1 MPLNVAR
8 KLIESH
14 LTSGEMTPGEEIAVR
29 IDQTLTQ
36 DATGTLVMQ
45 ELEALGLDRARTEV
59 SVQYV
64 DHNLLQTDEK
74 NAEDHEY
81 LRTAAQRFGL
91 WFSKPGNG
99 VSHPTHMQRFGIPGK
114 TMVGSDS
121 HTPAAGSLGM
131 LAIGVGGLEVAL
143 AITGRPLHI
152 RMPEIWGVRLEGELP
167 EWCSAKDVIL
177 ELLRRHDVKGGVN
190 RIIEYYGPGLASLT
204 AMDRHVIANMGAELG
219 ATTTV
224 FPSDKAVRDFLRSE
238 DREDD
243 WVALVADQGAVYDIE
258 ETIDLSQIQPLVA
271 KPSSPGNVVP
281 VSEVAGEQIA
291 QAVIGSS
298 ANPALRDFAI
308 AAAMVAGRQTAPG
321 VSFDINPTSREILTD
336 LTKMGALTDLVVGGA
351 RIHQAGCMGC
361 IGMGQAPATGRNSL
375 RTMPRNFPGRSGT
388 KEDSVWLCS
397 PETAAASALTG
408 VITDPREWAR
418 EVRMDY
424 PELDLPRECAVN
436 TAMLVPPL
444 EADEAQQIEPVK
456 GPNISS
462 LPKLS
467 PLPDEIEAPV
477 LLKVGDNISTD
488 EISPAGARALPFRSN
503 IPKLAMFSFTQIDGS
518 YPERAQQSEETG
530 HIIVGGDNYGQGSS
544 REHAAI
550 APRHLGLRVVIAK
563 SFARIHWQN
572 LANFGVLALEFENA
586 DDYDVIDQDDTLR
599 ISGLRDALAD
609 RDTLQIDNLS
619 KDASLTV
626 QHRLSPRQVKDILA
640 GGLIPRLAED
650 EQ

>member
-1 MPLNVAR
+1 MPQSVTQ
-8 KLIESH
+8 KLIGSH
-14 LTSGEMTPGEEIAVR
+14 LVSGTMAPGDEMAIR

-81 LRTAAQRFGL
+81 LRTAAEHFGL

-99 VSHPTHMQRFGIPGK
+99 VSHPTHMQRFGVPGK

-143 AITGRPLHI
+143 AIAGEPLHL
-152 RMPEIWGVRLEGELP
+152 RAPEVWGIRLEGELP
-167 EWCSAKDVIL
+167 QWCSAKDIIL
-177 ELLRRHDVKGGVN
+177 EMLRRHNVKGGVN
-190 RIIEYYGPGLASLT
+190 RIMEYYGPGLAGLS

-224 FPSDKAVRDFLRSE
+224 FPSDAAVRDFLVAE
-238 DREDD
+238 DRGDD
-243 WVALVADQGAVYDIE
+243 WIELVADDGAEYDIDE
-258 ETIDLSQIQPLVA
+258 AIDLSQLEPLIA

-281 VSEVAGEQIA
+281 VREVAGEPVA
-291 QAVIGSS
+291 QVVIGSS
-298 ANPALRDFAI
+298 ANPGLRDFAI
-308 AAAMVAGRQTAPG
+308 AAAMVHGRQTSPD
-321 VSFDINPTSREILTD
+321 VSFDVNPTSREILTD
-336 LTKMGALTDLVVGGA
+336 LTQMGATTELVINGA

-397 PETAAASALTG
+397 PETAAASAITG
-408 VITDPREWAR
+408 VITDPRQWAADNGI
-418 EVRMDY
+418 EY
-424 PELDLPRECAVN
+424 PELNLPAHHSVN
-436 TAMLVPPL
+436 TAMLVAPL
-444 EADEAQQIEPVK
+444 EPEQARTVEVVK

-462 LPKLS
+462 LPELT
-467 PLPDEIEAPV
+467 PLPDDIEAPV

-503 IPKLAMFSFTQIDGS
+503 IPKLAMFSFTQVDET
-518 YPERAQQSEETG
+518 YPERAKSAQSG
-530 HIIVGGDNYGQGSS
+530 HIIVGGENYGQGSS

-550 APRHLGLRVVIAK
+550 APRYLGLQVVIAK

-572 LANFGVLALEFENA
+572 LANFGVLALEFDDA
-586 DDYDVIDQDDTLR
+586 ADYDGVAQDDVLVFTNLR
-599 ISGLRDALAD
+599 QALAD
-609 RDTLQIDNLS
+609 GDPITVANTTQDTTF
-619 KDASLTV
+619 TV
-626 QHRLSPRQVKDILA
+626 RHRLSERQIQHVLA
-640 GGLIPRLAED
+640 GGLIPWLAAK
-650 EQ
+650 Q

>member
-1 MPLNVAR
+1 M
-8 KLIESH
+8 S
-14 LTSGEMTPGEEIAVR
+14 PGEEIALR

-64 DHNLLQTDEK
+64 DHNLLQGDEK

-152 RMPEIWGVRLEGELP
+152 RMPEVWGVRLDGELP
-167 EWCSAKDVIL
+167 QWCSAKDVIL
-177 ELLRRHDVKGGVN
+177 EMLRRHDVKGGVN
-190 RIIEYYGPGLASLT
+190 RIIEYHGPGVATLT

-224 FPSDKAVRDFLRSE
+224 FPSDEAVREFLRAE
-238 DREDD
+238 EREDD
-243 WVALVADQGAVYDIE
+243 WTELLADDDATYDVE
-258 ETIDLSQIQPLVA
+258 DTIDLSQIEPLIA

-281 VSEVAGEQIA
+281 VREVTGEEIA

-298 ANPALRDFAI
+298 ANPGLRDFAI
-308 AAAMVAGRQTAPG
+308 AAAMVAGRQTAPQ
-321 VSFDINPTSREILTD
+321 VSFDINPTSREILAD
-336 LTKMGALTDLVVGGA
+336 LTKMGATLDLVVAGA

-361 IGMGQAPATGRNSL
+361 IGMGQAPAVGRNSL

-388 KEDSVWLCS
+388 KEDAVWLCS

-408 VITDPREWAR
+408 VITDPRDWAKD
-418 EVRMDY
+418 EQMEY
-424 PELDLPRECAVN
+424 PKLDLPERNSVN

-444 EADEAQQIEPVK
+444 EAEEAQRIEPVK

-462 LPKLS
+462 LPELS

-488 EISPAGARALPFRSN
+488 EISPAGVQALPLRSN
-503 IPKLAMFSFTQIDGS
+503 IPKLAMFSFTRVDDS
-518 YPERAQQSEETG
+518 YPERAQKAGDGG
-530 HIIVGGDNYGQGSS
+530 HIIIAGDNYGQGSS

-550 APRHLGLRVVIAK
+550 APRYLGLRVVIAK

-572 LANFGVLALEFENA
+572 LANYGILALEFKNP
-586 DDYDVIDQDDTLR
+586 DDYDSVDQDDTLR
-599 ISGLRDALAD
+599 IQNLHTIDKED
-609 RDTLQIDNLS
+609 VLQVDNVGKES
-619 KDASLTV
+619 SFAV
-626 QHRLSPRQVKDILA
+626 RHRLSPRQVKDVLA
-640 GGLIPRLAED
+640 GGLIPRLNQ
-650 EQ
+650 EQE